1 MTTQTPDSKPR
12 ALIAMSGGV
21 DSSVAAWLM
30 QQAGYDCTGITM
42 RLTRNETLGQSGFH
56 TCCSEKDIEDAAEVA
71 FAMDIPYEV
80 LDFTAD
86 FREQIIEKFV
96 RVYEAGGTPNPCI
109 DCNKYMKFR
118 HLLDWARAHGM
129 EYVVTGHYARV
140 EQDEATGRFLLK
152 KGLDEGKDQ
161 SYVLYNLTQEQLA
174 HIRLPLGGLHKTEVR
189 EIAEQHKF
197 VNARKHDSQDIC
209 FVPDGD
215 YARFM
220 EDFTGKHYP
229 VGDFLDESGRVVGTH
244 NGAVRYTIGQR
255 KGLGLAMGAPVYVC
269 GKDMQANTVT
279 VGPEEMLFDRIVYAD
294 EVNWIA
300 IPELTGPLRVTAR
313 TRYHQV
319 EQAATVY
326 PAECG
331 WNLTSP
337 SAPLRPVRPWCCI
350 RATPCWAAAP
360 LREWKSNKENKMQN
374 QYSRTQLLLGA
385 EAMEKLH
392 NSRVAVFGIGG
403 VGGCTVEA
411 LARSGVGALDLIDDD
426 KVCLTNL
433 NRQIIATRSTVG
445 QYKVDVAAQRIHDID
460 PDIRVTTHRCFFG
473 PETQDQFD
481 FTQYDYVVDAIDT
494 VTGKLALV
502 MKCKEVGTPIICSMG
517 AGNKMDPTRFEVTD
531 IYKTSVCP
539 LAKVMR
545 TECRKRRIK
554 HLKVVY
560 SKEPAMTPIEDDDIS
575 CKNHCICPPGT
586 QRKCTQRRSV
596 PGSNA
601 FVPSVAGLIIGGE
614 VVKDLVGFVP
624 MKG

>member
-71 FAMDIPYEV
+71 YAMDIPYEV

-215 YARFM
+215 YAAYIEEEAGVKVPEGNFVLTDGTVLGRHKGI
-220 EDFTGKHYP
+220 THYT
-229 VGDFLDESGRVVGTH
+229 V
-244 NGAVRYTIGQR
+244 GQR
-255 KGLGLAMGAPVYVC
+255 KGLGLALGYPAFVLEIRPETNEVVIGTKEESMTTQLRARNLNFMAVEDLTEPLHVFTKIRYNHKGAWC
-269 GKDMQANTVT
+269 TIEKTG
-279 VGPEEMLFDRIVYAD
+279 ED
-294 EVNWIA
+294 EVLCTFDEPQRA
-300 IPELTGPLRVTAR
+300 VTPG
-313 TRYHQV
+313 
-319 EQAATVY
+319 QAVVFY
-326 PAECG
+326 DGEY
-331 WNLTSP
+331 
-337 SAPLRPVRPWCCI
+337 V
-350 RATPCWAAAP
+350 
-360 LREWKSNKENKMQN
+360 
-374 QYSRTQLLLGA
+374 LG
-385 EAMEKLH
+385 
-392 NSRVAVFGIGG
+392 GG
-403 VGGCTVEA
+403 T
-411 LARSGVGALDLIDDD
+411 I
-426 KVCLTNL
+426 
-433 NRQIIATRSTVG
+433 Q
-445 QYKVDVAAQRIHDID
+445 
-460 PDIRVTTHRCFFG
+460 
-473 PETQDQFD
+473 
-481 FTQYDYVVDAIDT
+481 
-494 VTGKLALV
+494 
-502 MKCKEVGTPIICSMG
+502 
-517 AGNKMDPTRFEVTD
+517 
-531 IYKTSVCP
+531 
-539 LAKVMR
+539 
-545 TECRKRRIK
+545 
-554 HLKVVY
+554 
-560 SKEPAMTPIEDDDIS
+560 
-575 CKNHCICPPGT
+575 
-586 QRKCTQRRSV
+586 
-596 PGSNA
+596 
-601 FVPSVAGLIIGGE
+601 
-614 VVKDLVGFVP
+614 
-624 MKG
+624 

>member
-1 MTTQTPDSKPR
+1 MTETQNTSRRPG

-30 QQAGYDCTGITM
+30 QRDGFDCTGVTM
-42 RLTRNETLGQSGFH
+42 RLTRNEAVNTEGLH
-56 TCCSEKDIEDAAEVA
+56 TCCSERDIEDAAEVA
-71 FAMDIPYEV
+71 YAMDIPYEV

-86 FREQIIEKFV
+86 FQEKIIDKFI

-109 DCNKYMKFR
+109 DCNRYMKFD
-118 HLLDWARAHGM
+118 HLLRWAEAHGLDH
-129 EYVVTGHYARV
+129 VVTGHYARV

-229 VGDFLDESGRVVGTH
+229 AGDFLDESGRVVGTH

-331 WNLTSP
+331 FRLEFDQP
-337 SAPLRPVRPWCCI
+337 QRAP
-350 RATPCWAAAP
+350 TPG
-360 LREWKSNKENKMQN
+360 Q
-374 QYSRTQLLLGA
+374 
-385 EAMEKLH
+385 
-392 NSRVAVFGIGG
+392 AVVLYQG
-403 VGGCTVEA
+403 
-411 LARSGVGALDLIDDD
+411 
-426 KVCLTNL
+426 
-433 NRQIIATRSTVG
+433 
-445 QYKVDVAAQRIHDID
+445 
-460 PDIRVTTHRCFFG
+460 
-473 PETQDQFD
+473 
-481 FTQYDYVVDAIDT
+481 DT
-494 VTGKLALV
+494 VLGG
-502 MKCKEVGTPIICSMG
+502 GTI
-517 AGNKMDPTRFEVTD
+517 TRVE
-531 IYKTSVCP
+531 K
-539 LAKVMR
+539 
-545 TECRKRRIK
+545 
-554 HLKVVY
+554 
-560 SKEPAMTPIEDDDIS
+560 
-575 CKNHCICPPGT
+575 
-586 QRKCTQRRSV
+586 
-596 PGSNA
+596 
-601 FVPSVAGLIIGGE
+601 
-614 VVKDLVGFVP
+614 
-624 MKG
+624 